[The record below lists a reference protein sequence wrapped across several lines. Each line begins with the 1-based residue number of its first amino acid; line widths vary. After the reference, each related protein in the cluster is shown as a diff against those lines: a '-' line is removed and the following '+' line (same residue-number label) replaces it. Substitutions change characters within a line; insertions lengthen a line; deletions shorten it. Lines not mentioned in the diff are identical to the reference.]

1 MKKTI
6 WMPFIAAMTMF
17 CSCIDQDVI
26 EQKSNEIDAEVEF
39 PDAIDGFTSSRCIV
53 NEAESGI
60 EMLWGT
66 SESIGVYGNSLTNSK
81 FVSTNKYRETGTAV
95 FSGGSLFK
103 TPKYAYYPYS
113 ENNASNSMTSVRGD
127 LPQMQ
132 YFNTVTKKMNTDY
145 KIGTYTSRTLFGY
158 KFTFNHLLTF
168 LKYTVDATGTVLE
181 GDELERITLT
191 VTTAEGEPRQLWGG
205 FTFDLTKS
213 STEAITSWDAPV
225 EGANTLILGWSD
237 TPVLSKNTTYRGYLT
252 AAPLS
257 QPGDVLHFEIL
268 TNKHKAT
275 FSRTSKA
282 TFGVNGLIN
291 YPLTLANF
299 TDMVVED
306 VEQYVEPEVT
316 PGVTPVL
323 NSMKFTVADN
333 PGKILSRSFSVSTSK
348 EVTTSTVTEATCTID
363 EENKKISLYLP
374 YLNNR
379 KLVPTFEIPEGTQLV
394 YEGGEI
400 ISGQTEVDFATYKQV
415 AVVNTAG
422 EGAIYDVEL
431 TNTGLPV
438 VVINQETGTTSSE
451 TNSKYTKASNT
462 WYEAT
467 GTKWQAKDSDWKMEQ
482 GVDHFMIYN
491 ADGTSALT
499 DKNGAI
505 VNEPVLASTRV
516 RGNVSQQM
524 PKKPFAVKLDKKH
537 GVLDMPAH
545 KRWVLLANWK
555 DRTLMRNA
563 VAFGIADVF
572 KNTLS
577 GGMAWNPS
585 GQFVE
590 LVYNGVHVGNYYLC
604 EQIKIDGN
612 RLDIK
617 DPYDKDDAFTAVED
631 YGYLLECDDAYDEDW
646 NFTTANYIPFLFKD
660 DGTNEMLTYAQNFV
674 RGIEDNL
681 YAGNYDAAYEKMDLT
696 SLVDY
701 WLIQELMMNSE
712 MQHPK
717 SVYMYINDG
726 KFYAGPIWD
735 FDWNTLPTST
745 SYAEEGYSYTASMI
759 AKAKCYHK
767 SSGYPTEPKDEG
779 DKNYFWYPMLVKD
792 ATFKAL
798 AAERWNAVKGAI
810 QSYVSSKIPAMKTKI
825 ATSEAV
831 NNNMWPVDAKS
842 NSWLNIGPRYSN
854 YGIGG
859 GYCGDE
865 GKTFEDAV
873 NTMIS
878 TLGTRIS
885 GMNYVSNQSWP
896 SISYTK
902 Q

>member
-1 MKKTI
+1 MRKTF
-6 WMPFIAAMTMF
+6 WMSLLAAMTMF
-17 CSCIDQDVI
+17 PSCQD
-26 EQKSNEIDAEVEF
+26 EE
-39 PDAIDGFTSSRCIV
+39 IV
-53 NEAESGI
+53 NEQMEIKGVIADTVNSRTSIDETNDYGSSVGV
-60 EMLWGT
+60 LWLPN
-66 SESIGVYGNSLTNSK
+66 EEIGVYSNYSK
-81 FVSTNKYRETGTAV
+81 NVKFTSTNKSSTGEVT
-95 FSGGSLFK
+95 FRGFMFG

-113 ENNASNSMTSVRGD
+113 TENNGVSYSSVKGNV
-127 LPQMQ
+127 PQSQ
-132 YFNTVTKKMNTDY
+132 SYSHVYKELAADY
-145 KIGTYTSRTLFGY
+145 KVGVLENSQLFGATFEFTRLVCLW
-158 KFTFNHLLTF
+158 KFQ
-168 LKYTVDATGTVLE
+168 VDATGSALE
-181 GDELERITLT
+181 GQTLRSIAVKVNNQRQITGKFTMDLAAQTLT
-191 VTTAEGEPRQLWGG
+191 LGNYESGNDSLYMAWSSGPVMSSGSTHIGYVTCLPVIQKNDEYQ
-205 FTFDLTKS
+205 
-213 STEAITSWDAPV
+213 ITI
-225 EGANTLILGWSD
+225 TTD
-237 TPVLSKNTTYRGYLT
+237 T
-252 AAPLS
+252 
-257 QPGDVLHFEIL
+257 HI
-268 TNKHKAT
+268 AT
-275 FSRTSKA
+275 FTHVSKA
-282 TFGVNGLIN
+282 AHKSNGL
-291 YPLTLANF
+291 YKFTLTLSER
-299 TDMVVED
+299 DMDIKEISNV
-306 VEQYVEPEVT
+306 VEPEVT

-333 PGKILSRSFSVSTSK
+333 PGKILSRSFSVSTSAK
-348 EVTTSTVTEATCTID
+348 VTTSTVTEATCTID

-400 ISGQTEVDFATYKQV
+400 ISGQTEVDFATYKKV

-422 EGAIYDVEL
+422 EAAIYDVEL

-462 WYEAT
+462 WYDAT
-467 GTKWQAKDSDWKMEQ
+467 GTKWQAKDSDWKMEE

-660 DGTNEMLTYAQNFV
+660 DGTDEMLTYAQNFV

-759 AKAKCYHK
+759 AKAECYHK

-842 NSWLNIGPRYSN
+842 SSWFNIGPRYSN

>member
-1 MKKTI
+1 MRKTF
-6 WMPFIAAMTMF
+6 WMSLLAAMTMF
-17 CSCIDQDVI
+17 PSCQD
-26 EQKSNEIDAEVEF
+26 EE
-39 PDAIDGFTSSRCIV
+39 IV
-53 NEAESGI
+53 NEQMEIKGVIADAVNSRTSIDETNDYGSSVGV
-60 EMLWGT
+60 LWLPN
-66 SESIGVYGNSLTNSK
+66 EEIGVYSNYSK
-81 FVSTNKYRETGTAV
+81 NVKFTSTNKSSTGEVT
-95 FSGGSLFK
+95 FRGFMFG

-113 ENNASNSMTSVRGD
+113 TENNGVSYSSVKGNV
-127 LPQMQ
+127 PQSQ
-132 YFNTVTKKMNTDY
+132 SYSHVYKELAADY
-145 KIGTYTSRTLFGY
+145 KVGVLENSQLFGATFEFTRLVCLW
-158 KFTFNHLLTF
+158 KFQ
-168 LKYTVDATGTVLE
+168 VDATGSALE
-181 GDELERITLT
+181 GQTLRSIAVKVNNQRQITGKFTMDLAAQTLT
-191 VTTAEGEPRQLWGG
+191 LGNYESGNDSLYMAWSSGPVMSSGSTHIGYVTCLPVIQKNDEYQ
-205 FTFDLTKS
+205 
-213 STEAITSWDAPV
+213 ITI
-225 EGANTLILGWSD
+225 TTD
-237 TPVLSKNTTYRGYLT
+237 T
-252 AAPLS
+252 
-257 QPGDVLHFEIL
+257 HI
-268 TNKHKAT
+268 AT
-275 FSRTSKA
+275 FTHVSKA
-282 TFGVNGLIN
+282 AHKSNGL
-291 YPLTLANF
+291 YKFTLTLSER
-299 TDMVVED
+299 DMDIKEISNV
-306 VEQYVEPEVT
+306 VEPEVT
-316 PGVTPVL
+316 PGANTVL

-333 PGKILSRSFSVSTSK
+333 PGKILSRSFSVSTSAK
-348 EVTTSTVTEATCTID
+348 VTTSTVTEATCTID

-462 WYEAT
+462 WYSAT
-467 GTKWQAKDSDWKMEQ
+467 GTKWQAKDSDWKMEE

-617 DPYDKDDAFTAVED
+617 DPYDKDDAFTAAED
-631 YGYLLECDDAYDEDW
+631 YGYLLECDDAYDETW
-646 NFTTANYIPFLFKD
+646 KFTTANYIPFLFKD

-767 SSGYPTEPKDEG
+767 SSGYPTEPMDDSSWFSTS

-810 QSYVSSKIPAMKTKI
+810 QSYVSAKIPAMKTKI

-831 NNNMWPVDAKS
+831 NNKMWPITVVKS
-842 NSWLNIGPRYSN
+842 GSWSTNT
-854 YGIGG
+854 YGMGG
-859 GYCGDE
+859 GACGDE
-865 GKTFEDAV
+865 SKTFEDAV

-878 TLGTRIS
+878 TLGNRIS

-896 SISYTK
+896 SISYSK
-902 Q
+902 K